1 MMIIMMPIY
10 AITWNF
16 KDTPEGFDRVVNN
29 NYDYFENLC
38 KSSSMDEFVILI
50 TCNRVEIYTY
60 SKIEPDKKQFKDAL
74 IYNYP
79 ESIRHLLR
87 VASGLESMS
96 IGENDIMRQVKEAY
110 ELSIKR
116 KTSGKILSYIFKKA
130 LNVGKEVR
138 TQTSISR
145 GKTSIPA
152 ISLDICDNEYG
163 INGKSILIIGNGKMA
178 TDFARYLREYKPDN
192 VTIAGRSIDHAKN
205 LAMLYGYS
213 YDSIKN
219 INDLIKKSD
228 IIITATSAGDYIV
241 KDLGDLAKN
250 KYFIDI
256 SKPENIDPKIS
267 KYARLLSINEIGK
280 ILKKNEDDKRSEM
293 EVAEVIINQEQK
305 TIDEKLKE
313 IMLDD
318 VISLFYKFAN
328 NIKKDELEE
337 LFLMQDFS
345 DEQKKDIDAMANSLI
360 NKILA
365 PYTNSV
371 KQFIRENKNFDYI
384 LNEYTKMLEE
394 FMKNVVKKL

>member
-1 MMIIMMPIY
+1 MIIMIPIY

-16 KDTPEGFDRVVNN
+16 RDTPEGFDKIVNN
-29 NYDYFENLC
+29 DYNYFESLC
-38 KSSSMDEFVILI
+38 KKSSIDEFVILI
-50 TCNRVEIYTY
+50 TCNRVEIYAYTRNE
-60 SKIEPDKKQFKDAL
+60 IDKDLFKDSL

-79 ESIRHLLR
+79 ESTMHLLR

-163 INGKSILIIGNGKMA
+163 INNKSILIIGNGKMA
-178 TDFARYLREYKPDN
+178 TDFSRYLKEYRPGN
-192 VTIAGRSIDHAKN
+192 VTIAGRSIDHARN
-205 LAMLYGYS
+205 LAVLYGYS

-219 INDLIKKSD
+219 LNNLIKNSD
-228 IIITATSAGDYIV
+228 IIIAATSAGNYIV
-241 KDLGDLAKN
+241 KDLGDLARN

-256 SKPENIDPKIS
+256 SKPENIDPEIS

-280 ILKKNEDDKRSEM
+280 ILKRNEDEKKG
-293 EVAEVIINQEQK
+293 EVEIAEVIINQEQK

-313 IMLDD
+313 MMLDD
-318 VISLFYKFAN
+318 VIAMFYKFAN
-328 NIKKDELEE
+328 NVKKDELEE
-337 LFLMQDFS
+337 LFLIQDFN
-345 DEQKKDIDAMANSLI
+345 DEQKKDIDAMTSSLI

-371 KQFIRENKNFDYI
+371 KQFIKENKNFDYI
-384 LNEYTKMLEE
+384 LNEYKKMLEQ
-394 FMKNVVKKL
+394 FMENIVKKL